1 MATTDTKKHERIK
14 LLAGLTLLVVCTL
27 STAKDVDAKAL
38 AIKHCADCH
47 GETGNSEQDEK
58 GVVPKIAGFSAIL
71 LFDSLDQFKHKDR
84 VSLPYQTKDKQVT
97 SMNKITEKL
106 TAADAEVIAYYYSKQ
121 IFNAKKLE
129 KLSAGENRGKQ
140 LHIDLCDDCHGKLG
154 TSSVDD
160 APLLLGQ
167 KKNYLQRQ
175 FNELSEYKRYM
186 PRRMK
191 RKFKKLTKQDKL
203 ALIEFYTIKAD

>member
-1 MATTDTKKHERIK
+1 M
-14 LLAGLTLLVVCTL
+14 GLILFMVCTI
-27 STAKDVDAKAL
+27 STAEELNGKAL
-38 AIKHCADCH
+38 SKKYCADCH
-47 GETGNSEQDEK
+47 GETGNSEQDKK

-84 VSLPYQTKDKQVT
+84 QSLPYQLKDKPET
-97 SMNKITEKL
+97 SMNKVTEKL
-106 TAADAEVIAYYYSKQ
+106 TNADTELIAHYYSKQ
-121 IFNAKKLE
+121 VFKAKKLE

-154 TSSVDD
+154 TSPEDD

-167 KKNYLQRQ
+167 KKKYLQRQ

-191 RKFKKLTKQDKL
+191 RKFKKLTEEDKQ